1 MSIYNP
7 TINKIARTTARPFSK
22 IIPNKFKFPVTGD
35 YSIKLNANT
44 SIKFICNETSY
55 CGKILFWEGVKGYEY
70 AVINVF
76 MDVLKDVSTFFDI
89 GANIGYYSL
98 IAKAINP
105 SVKVVAF
112 EPMPGPQNYFN
123 RNKKLNG
130 FNDIVLE
137 TLALSEKEG
146 EMEFTS
152 VINPK
157 FENVKDQ
164 LAGDGSLFA
173 KQDANAKLVK
183 VPVKVDTL
191 DNYVSRNNI
200 TSLELMKLDVEAHED
215 IVLSGATNVLQNFKP
230 IIMCEVLEGKVEQ
243 RIQNALQ
250 KYGYEF
256 YQATDKG
263 LVKQNEI
270 KHDGVTNDY
279 FMVHP
284 DRKKMIEKFIID

>member
-7 TINKIARTTARPFSK
+7 IINKMACTTARPFSK
-22 IIPNKFKFPVTGD
+22 IIPNKYKFPVMGSYTL
-35 YSIKLNANT
+35 KLNADT
-44 SIKFICNETSY
+44 SMKFACNETSY
-55 CGKILFWEGVKGYEY
+55 CGKVLFWEGVEGYEY
-70 AVINVF
+70 AVVNVF
-76 MDVLKDVSTFFDI
+76 MDVLKNVTTFFDI

-98 IAKAINP
+98 VAKAVNP
-105 SVKVVAF
+105 LVKVVAF

-123 RNKKLNG
+123 KNKALNG
-130 FNDIVLE
+130 FEDIVVE
-137 TLALSEKEG
+137 AIALSDKKG

-173 KQDANAKLVK
+173 KQDGNAKLVK

-191 DNYVSRNNI
+191 DNYVKQNNI
-200 TSLELMKLDVEAHED
+200 TSFELMKLDVEAHED

-230 IIMCEVLEGKVEQ
+230 IIMCEVLEGKVEE

-250 KYGYEF
+250 KFDYEF

-263 LVKQNEI
+263 LVKQTSI

-284 DRKKMIEKFIID
+284 DRRGMIEKFIV